1 MITHTDNINKA
12 ATIVSDTVLI
22 TKERYENLLA
32 TEARANVLKDLLMAD
47 KYYDSDIVKFARLTL
62 SINIDREDK

>member
-1 MITHTDNINKA
+1 MITHTDSINKA

-32 TEARANVLKDLLMAD
+32 TEARATVLKDLLMAD

-62 SINIDREDK
+62 SVNIDREDK

>member
-1 MITHTDNINKA
+1 MITHTDSINKA

>member
-62 SINIDREDK
+62 SVNIDREDK